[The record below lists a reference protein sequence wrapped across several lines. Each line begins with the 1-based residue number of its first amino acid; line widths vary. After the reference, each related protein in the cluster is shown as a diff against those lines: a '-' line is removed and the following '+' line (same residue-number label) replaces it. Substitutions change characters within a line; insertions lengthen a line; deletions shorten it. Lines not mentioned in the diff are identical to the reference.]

1 MLFGT
6 LAPLIYEA
14 AGWGKISV
22 GFPWF
27 NKMFIAISPFLVL
40 AMGIGPLARW
50 KQDPGLFARRDL
62 WVAAAIS
69 VLIAAVSFVPAVND
83 GQLLVGLG
91 AGLTAWLVITN
102 LIGLADRL
110 RHKGG
115 LKGVWADFAGNSRS
129 YYGMLLAHLGVA
141 AFIVGATMVSNYGT
155 ETDVRMSPG
164 DVVESAGYRFQ
175 FNGVQTVPGP
185 NYNAQRGE
193 FIVYK
198 GDEQVTVLHPEKRS
212 YFAGSRPMTEAAID
226 AGFLR
231 DIYVSL
237 GEPVGDQGDW
247 ALRVYY
253 KPYVRWIWLAGILMA
268 LGGILAVTDRRYRIA
283 RRPATVPSGAGA
295 VARG

>member
-1 MLFGT
+1 
-6 LAPLIYEA
+6 
-14 AGWGKISV
+14 
-22 GFPWF
+22 
-27 NKMFIAISPFLVL
+27 
-40 AMGIGPLARW
+40 
-50 KQDPGLFARRDL
+50 
-62 WVAAAIS
+62 
-69 VLIAAVSFVPAVND
+69 
-83 GQLLVGLG
+83 
-91 AGLTAWLVITN
+91 
-102 LIGLADRL
+102 
-110 RHKGG
+110 
-115 LKGVWADFAGNSRS
+115 
-129 YYGMLLAHLGVA
+129 
-141 AFIVGATMVSNYGT
+141 MVSNYGT

-185 NYNAQRGE
+185 NYSAQRGE
-193 FIVYK
+193 FIVYR
-198 GDEQVTVLHPEKRS
+198 GDERVTVLHPEKRS
-212 YFAGSRPMTEAAID
+212 YFAASRPMTEAAID

-283 RRPATVPSGAGA
+283 RRSAAVPAGTGA